1 MAMSSEAPIP
11 GDEGPDDNDLPV
23 TRPSWPVTAVSA
35 VSRGGLLW
43 LLTAGVLAR
52 RPGPRRQAAGRGLV
66 AGAAGMALGHGV
78 KALVR
83 RRRPPAER
91 LPARRALP
99 DQPSS
104 SAFPSTH
111 ATTAAAFTVAVAL
124 TAPAAGAMVAPL
136 AGVVCYSRLRTRV
149 HWPTDVYGGVAIG
162 AVVGGLVCRR
172 AQARKYARTVVPS
185 SPVCR
190 RTRSARWLTS
200 RSPRPRGW

>member
-1 MAMSSEAPIP
+1 MSSEAPIR

-23 TRPSWPVTAVSA
+23 TRPAWPVTAVSA

-43 LLTAGVLAR
+43 LVVAGALAA
-52 RPGPRRQAAGRGLV
+52 RPGPRRRAAGRGLV

-83 RRRPPAER
+83 RRRPPAR
-91 LPARRALP
+91 QLPARQALH

-124 TAPAAGAMVAPL
+124 TAPAAGAAVAPL
-136 AGVVCYSRLRTRV
+136 AAFVCYTRLRTRA
-149 HWPTDVYGGVAIG
+149 HWPTDVYGGVALG
-162 AVVGGLVCRR
+162 AAAGYLVCRPDR
-172 AQARKYARTVVPS
+172 ARKYARMVVPS
-185 SPVCR
+185 LPV
-190 RTRSARWLTS
+190 
-200 RSPRPRGW
+200 